1 MRVIASSKVNS
12 YSITTKLIVKISGK
26 KKRIYYKSESRK
38 ININYRDPQNL
49 VISKLKIF
57 VQSYQTPFQ
66 NYFVITS
73 EKLKERLYILCH

>member
-1 MRVIASSKVNS
+1 VRVIASSKVNS

-26 KKRIYYKSESRK
+26 KIYIYYKSESRK

>member
-1 MRVIASSKVNS
+1 VRVIASSKVNS

-26 KKRIYYKSESRK
+26 KKRTYYKSESRK